1 VEFHERLKIVRE
13 KQKIDLENLAKDL
26 DISTEEIISWENGEE
41 EPSIDNLIKLSK
53 IYRTSTDYLLTGKS
67 SSDFFFKILMLVLSV
82 ITLGVFLFV
91 IIAAIRILF
100 N

>member
-1 VEFHERLKIVRE
+1 MEFHERLKIVRE